1 MAGMRLTPQQMEE
14 LKRKYDELQTEPWS
28 KSWADRTD
36 YDRGLMR
43 AMQDELEHYWKFQT
57 WLRFTHPEVIE
68 EFKAVEDI
76 KERANE
82 LSR

>member
-1 MAGMRLTPQQMEE
+1 MALTDKQM
-14 LKRKYDELQTEPWS
+14 DELMKEFEKAQMNKAWVHRE
-28 KSWADRTD
+28 D
-36 YDRGLMR
+36 YDRALMR
-43 AMQDELEHYWKFQT
+43 SMQDELQHYWKFQT

-82 LSR
+82 FK

>member
-1 MAGMRLTPQQMEE
+1 MALTSLTPQQV
-14 LKRKYDELQTEPWS
+14 DELMKAYTELQAGRNAPWETQ
-28 KSWADRTD
+28 RD

-43 AMQDELEHYWKFQT
+43 SMQDELQHYWKFQT

-82 LSR
+82 LK

>member
-1 MAGMRLTPQQMEE
+1 MAGMGLTPQQMEE
-14 LKRKYDELQTEPWS
+14 LRRKYDELQAGRNT
-28 KSWADRTD
+28 SWETRSD
-36 YDRGLMR
+36 YDRALMR
-43 AMQDELEHYWKFQT
+43 SMQDELEHYWKFQT

-82 LSR
+82 LK

>member
-1 MAGMRLTPQQMEE
+1 MSI
-14 LKRKYDELQTEPWS
+14 DS
-28 KSWADRTD
+28 KTMQDLMKAYQEMQDHRAWTTRED
-36 YDRGLMR
+36 YDRSLMR
-43 AMQDELEHYWKFQT
+43 SMQDELQHYWKFQT

-82 LSR
+82 FK

>member
-1 MAGMRLTPQQMEE
+1 MALTDKQMGDLMRE
-14 LKRKYDELQTEPWS
+14 L
-28 KSWADRTD
+28 DRQDIERTWQNQND

-43 AMQDELEHYWKFQT
+43 SMQDELKHYWKFQT

-76 KERANE
+76 ERKANE
-82 LSR
+82 PR

>member
-1 MAGMRLTPQQMEE
+1 MANGGMSKEQLDA
-14 LKRKYDELQTEPWS
+14 LYKAYDELQTNRNWRNREDF
-28 KSWADRTD
+28 DRS
-36 YDRGLMR
+36 LMR
-43 AMQDELEHYWKFQT
+43 SMQDELQHYWKFQT

-82 LSR
+82 FK

>member
-1 MAGMRLTPQQMEE
+1 MALTDKQMDEFVRE
-14 LKRKYDELQTEPWS
+14 MQKREMEQTWNTQ
-28 KSWADRTD
+28 RD

-43 AMQDELEHYWKFQT
+43 SMQDELKHYWKFQT

-76 KERANE
+76 ERKANE
-82 LSR
+82 PR

>member
-1 MAGMRLTPQQMEE
+1 MAITDKQMNDLMRELEKQDME
-14 LKRKYDELQTEPWS
+14 RAWRNQN
-28 KSWADRTD
+28 D

-43 AMQDELEHYWKFQT
+43 SMQDELQHYWKFQT

-76 KERANE
+76 ERKANE
-82 LSR
+82 RS

>member
-1 MAGMRLTPQQMEE
+1 MAITDKQMDDMV
-14 LKRKYDELQTEPWS
+14 RELQKIEME
-28 KSWADRTD
+28 RTWENQRD

-43 AMQDELEHYWKFQT
+43 SMQDELKHYWKFQT

-76 KERANE
+76 ERKANE
-82 LSR
+82 PR